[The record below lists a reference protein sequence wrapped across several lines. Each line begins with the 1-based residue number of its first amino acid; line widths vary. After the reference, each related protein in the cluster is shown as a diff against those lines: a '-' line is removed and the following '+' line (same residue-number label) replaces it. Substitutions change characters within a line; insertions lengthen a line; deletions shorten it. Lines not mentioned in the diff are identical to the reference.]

1 MGFLLRIDDSL
12 LVLTLNVTTM
22 LLALTNCV
30 RVSHVR
36 HSVCAGRNR
45 QSTNADG
52 ATTTKVTRRQAASC
66 VLALLA
72 NGMQPA
78 QARDSGDWST
88 PGLAEEEDPTMP
100 KFIKLGSGV
109 IVQNLIAGTG
119 DREARA
125 GDTVLLDYVLR
136 RANGYFIYS
145 TIDSVSFQ
153 PADVPTGAV
162 KIKLDEST
170 LPGLVEAIQGMKK
183 GGRRRVLVPPE
194 VGYLAGSGLQPAM
207 PTFATGRQLENHKR
221 EPLVFEIE
229 IVNIQ

>member
-1 MGFLLRIDDSL
+1 
-12 LVLTLNVTTM
+12 M

-45 QSTNADG
+45 HSPQNLQPTNADG

-100 KFIKLGSGV
+100 KFVKLGSGV